1 MRKLLYCGGM
11 CLCCAAC
18 NVGPEYKSYAAYSPQ
33 TVDAELNIKL
43 AQSAPQNWH
52 KKLNDAQLETLIIK
66 GLQNNT
72 DIKTAISRIE
82 QARATLQIDKIAY
95 LPQVRADSSYNYQKS
110 DNNVGTVAT
119 ARYYKAGFD
128 ASWELDLWGK
138 GRRQTEADEATLNAM
153 QYNLENARL
162 SVAAEIAS
170 DYINLMQNVEK
181 LRFARH
187 NQKLQQEIFD
197 SVTAKYKSGLSDE
210 MTYEQSAFLVENTK
224 AQISDYQTQIENYKN
239 VLATLIGVLPSTVDI
254 DDSQR
259 SPLFAQNSADYRRQ
273 ILHLPANVVRLRP
286 DVAAAE
292 ENLIAQNALVG
303 KAVAELY
310 PDVSIS
316 GLWGFAAQ
324 KTDNLLNSGN
334 KQYGYEPLITLPLLD
349 WNRLQNNVRLQKYI
363 RDEALVNYK
372 QTVLNALS
380 EIKNAAYAYLEALT
394 SNKHKQNALHNMQKT
409 VQLAQDKYDNGLIE
423 FSDVLSAQ
431 QNLISAQES
440 YIAGRAEEW
449 QNLIAYYKAVAA
461 PISNN

>member
-1 MRKLLYCGGM
+1 MRKWLYCGGV

-18 NVGPEYKSYAAYSPQ
+18 TVGPDYKSSAVYSPQ

-43 AQSAPQNWH
+43 AQSVPQNWY
-52 KKLNDAQLETLIIK
+52 KKLNDERLEQLIAA
-66 GLQNNT
+66 GLRHNT

-82 QARATLQIDKIAY
+82 QARATLQIDKTAY
-95 LPQVRADSSYNYQKS
+95 LPQISGQGSYNYQKA
-110 DNNVGTVAT
+110 DNNVGTAAT

-162 SVAAEIAS
+162 SVAAEIAF
-170 DYINLMQNVEK
+170 DYINLLQNVEN

-187 NQKLQQEIFD
+187 NQKLQQEIFA
-197 SVTAKYKSGLSDE
+197 SVYAKYKNGLSDE
-210 MTYEQSAFLVENTK
+210 MAYEQSAFLLENTK
-224 AQISDYQTQIENYKN
+224 AQISAYQTQIENYKN
-239 VLATLIGVLPSTVDI
+239 ALAVLIGMLPSKIDI
-254 DDSQR
+254 DENLS
-259 SPLFAQNSADYRRQ
+259 SPLFAANSADYRQQ

-324 KTDNLLNSGN
+324 KTDNLFNSGN
-334 KQYGYEPLITLPLLD
+334 KQYSYEPLVTLPLLD

-363 RDEALVNYK
+363 RDEALLNYK

-380 EIKNAAYAYLEALT
+380 EIKNTSYAYLETLE
-394 SNKHKQNALHNMQKT
+394 SNKHKLRALHNMQKT
-409 VQLAQDKYDNGLIE
+409 VRLAQDKYNNGLIE

-431 QNLISAQES
+431 QNLISAQEN
-440 YIAGRAEEW
+440 YVAGRADEW

-461 PISNN
+461 PINSN